1 MTSKEYMESLR
12 RLKLNLYLL
21 GEKVENWVD
30 NPIIRPSIN
39 AIAMTYK
46 LAHEPQNEALATVNS
61 TLTGK
66 KVNKFNALFESTD
79 DLVKKVKLQRL
90 LGQRTACCFQRC
102 VGMDGMNAVFST
114 TYEIDQQHNTDYH
127 QRFREWLKYVQEND
141 LCVSGAMTDVKGDRG
156 VAPSEQAD
164 PDMFVRVVERR
175 SDGIIIRGAK
185 AHQTGTANSH
195 EMLIMP
201 TLRMREADKDYAV
214 TCAVP
219 TDAEGVTMIY
229 GRQSCDTRKLEE
241 GDIDVGNYNFGGQ
254 EVLVILDDVFVP
266 WDRVFMD
273 GEIDFSIMLV
283 ERFAAYHRQ
292 SYGGG
297 KAGIGDVLIG
307 AAASAADHNGVR
319 RAAHIRDKLGEMI
332 HLAETMHACGL
343 ACSYEGWRTPAGNY
357 QANTLLANV
366 CKLNVTR
373 FPYELCRL
381 AEDIAGGLLV
391 TTPSEKDFRHPVI
404 GKYIEKYLR
413 GIPEVPTETRYR
425 MLTLIHAMSFGLVAP
440 SYRTESMHGAGSP
453 QAQKIMI
460 ERETDMEH
468 KQKLARIIAGI
479 EEREDV
485 LGPPV

>member
-1 MTSKEYMESLR
+1 MLMTAKEYMDSLR

-30 NPIIRPSIN
+30 HPIIRPSIN
-39 AIAMTYK
+39 AVAMTYK
-46 LAHEPQNEALATVNS
+46 LAHEPQSAALATAQS
-61 TLTGK
+61 ELTGK
-66 KVNKFNALFESTD
+66 KVNKFNALFQSTE
-79 DLVKKVKLQRL
+79 DLVRKVKLQRL

-102 VGMDGMNAVFST
+102 VGMDGINAVYSAT
-114 TYEIDQQHNTDYH
+114 HEVDQKHGTEYH
-127 QRFREWLKYVQEND
+127 HRFKEWLKHVQEND
-141 LCVSGAMTDVKGDRG
+141 LCVSGAMTDVKGNRALPPG
-156 VAPSEQAD
+156 EQAD
-164 PDMFVRVVERR
+164 PDMFVHIVERKN
-175 SDGIIIRGAK
+175 DGIIIRGAK

-201 TLRMREADKDYAV
+201 TLRMREGDEDYAV
-214 TCAVP
+214 CCAIP

-266 WDRVFMD
+266 WDRVFMC

-292 SYGGG
+292 SYGGC

-319 RAAHIRDKLGEMI
+319 RVAHIRDKLGEMI
-332 HLAETMHACGL
+332 HLAETIHACGL
-343 ACSYEGWRTPAGNY
+343 ACSYEGWRTAAGNY
-357 QANTLLANV
+357 QSNTLLANV

-413 GIPEVPTETRYR
+413 GVPEVPTEARYR

-460 ERETDMEH
+460 ERETDMEL
-468 KQKLARIIAGI
+468 KQKLARTIAGVDRR
-479 EEREDV
+479 EEV
-485 LGPPV
+485 LA

>member
-1 MTSKEYMESLR
+1 MLMTAKEYMESLR
-12 RLKLNLYLL
+12 RIKLNLYLL
-21 GEKVENWVD
+21 GERVENWVD

-39 AIAMTYK
+39 AVAMTYK
-46 LAHEPQNEALATVNS
+46 LAHEPQSDALATAQS

-66 KVNKFNALFESTD
+66 KVNKFNALFESTE
-79 DLVKKVKLQRL
+79 DLVKKVRLQRL

-102 VGMDGMNAVFST
+102 VGMDGINAVYSAT
-114 TYEIDQQHNTDYH
+114 HEVDQKHGTEYH
-127 QRFREWLKYVQEND
+127 HRFKEWLKRVQEND
-141 LCVSGAMTDVKGDRG
+141 LCISGAMTDVKGNRALPPG
-156 VAPSEQAD
+156 EQAD
-164 PDMFVRVVERR
+164 PDMFVHIVERKN
-175 SDGIIIRGAK
+175 DGIILRGAK

-201 TLRMREADKDYAV
+201 TLRLREGDEDYAV
-214 TCAVP
+214 SCAIP

-229 GRQSCDTRKLEE
+229 GRQSCDTRKREE

-266 WDRVFMD
+266 WDRVFMC

-292 SYGGG
+292 SYGGC

-319 RAAHIRDKLGEMI
+319 RVAHIRDKLGEMI
-332 HLAETMHACGL
+332 HLAETIHACGL
-343 ACSYEGWRTPAGNY
+343 ACSYEGWRTAAGNY

-404 GKYIEKYLR
+404 GKYIDKYLR
-413 GIPEVPTETRYR
+413 GVPEVPTEARYR

-460 ERETDMEH
+460 ERETDMEL
-468 KQKLARIIAGI
+468 KQLLARTIAGVDQR
-479 EEREDV
+479 EEV
-485 LGPPV
+485 LA